1 MRLWGCSGV
10 IKAVAD
16 DTGLVP
22 MTLVTLT
29 LHTSALPS
37 VSPDTVT
44 SEVVD
49 LVEVKPP
56 TLNTASVCLQNDSN
70 ATQLELEGM
79 L

>member
-1 MRLWGCSGV
+1 
-10 IKAVAD
+10 
-16 DTGLVP
+16 
-22 MTLVTLT
+22 MTFVRLT

-37 VSPDTVT
+37 VSPDAVT
-44 SEVVD
+44 GEVVD

-56 TLNTASVCLQNDSN
+56 TLNTASVRLQNDSN